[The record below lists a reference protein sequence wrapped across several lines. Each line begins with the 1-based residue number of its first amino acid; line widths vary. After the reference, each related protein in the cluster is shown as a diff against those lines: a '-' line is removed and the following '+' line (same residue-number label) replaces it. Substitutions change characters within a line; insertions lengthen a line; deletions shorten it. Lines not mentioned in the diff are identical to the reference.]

1 MHSLKRR
8 HLTLGSAIA
17 AIVMG
22 AAAIVLMVVVFS
34 TQAPEADATN
44 TFEPCPTSSVP
55 TDTAPTNTPG
65 GPTKTAR
72 PSATPCKVVSTPTQT
87 PTITPTKQPAPADTD
102 GDGCSD
108 EAENGP
114 DVALGGQRD
123 YLYFWDF
130 YDVWTHPAD
139 DPLGWERN
147 GLINIF
153 DIIQVA
159 AQFGIPL
166 GYLGDVG
173 DKAALVERAL
183 TPPSD
188 LPPQGGGGVASHGGV
203 EPDNP
208 AYDRGP
214 FSGPSPWHLGPPDG
228 TINITDDI
236 LRVAAQFGHDCT

>member
-1 MHSLKRR
+1 MRW
-8 HLTLGSAIA
+8 
-17 AIVMG
+17 
-22 AAAIVLMVVVFS
+22 
-34 TQAPEADATN
+34 
-44 TFEPCPTSSVP
+44 TS
-55 TDTAPTNTPG
+55 
-65 GPTKTAR
+65 
-72 PSATPCKVVSTPTQT
+72 CKVVSTPTQT

-188 LPPQGGGGVASHGGV
+188 LPPQGGGGVASDSV
-203 EPDNP
+203 P
-208 AYDRGP
+208 AASFFDPGMQRLTRAAMLPATRPKIATP
-214 FSGPSPWHLGPPDG
+214 FSSPCIRSIPKRSPASLDVPRCSAVW
-228 TINITDDI
+228 
-236 LRVAAQFGHDCT
+236 